1 MVRLR
6 QTIDQLR
13 HRLGF
18 IPTASIFSAIVIAQ
32 LMLWID
38 GELDDQGIP
47 RFLQTTVGSGRAI
60 LAAIAGGLISSVTLL
75 LSLML
80 VAVQLASSQFSPRT
94 LRNWIGDRT
103 QQWAIGIV
111 LGTTV
116 YCLLILRETRVFD
129 EGGREGAELTPHLSV
144 ILAVVLGIG
153 SLLAVVRSVDHLTNR
168 LRIGSVAA
176 MLLDETVALIET
188 TDRRSVDNPELNPAS
203 VPTKGERRIARPAD
217 AHPVLAES
225 AGWVQQIDTE
235 AILRALPEHSTI
247 DVTIAAGSFSYPGT
261 PIAWMWPAPDDDAC
275 FDEIRRS
282 FAFGDTRTMQQ
293 DIGFGIMQMVDIA
306 LRALSPGVNDPNT
319 ANDLIVHLGA
329 VLLALWEREVSQP
342 TVEHDTR
349 TLIRSSLDH
358 EDYLQAAFGS
368 IRVHGAGDPDV
379 AATMVRTL
387 EMLRTETIRRSLPG
401 PVAPLETAIR
411 RVLDSVDAADLFDY
425 DKTRVHALVP
435 DLSPRLP

>member
-6 QTIDQLR
+6 QTLDQLR

-18 IPTASIFSAIVIAQ
+18 IPSAAIVTAVVIAQ
-32 LMLWID
+32 LMLWVD
-38 GELDDQGIP
+38 GRLDDDAVP

-116 YCLLILRETRVFD
+116 YCLLVLRETRVFD
-129 EGGREGAELTPHLSV
+129 EGGRDVAELTPHLSV
-144 ILAVVLGIG
+144 IVAVVLGIG
-153 SLLAVVRSVDHLTNR
+153 SLLAVVRSVDHLTNH

-176 MLLDETVALIET
+176 SLLAETVDLIET
-188 TDRRSVDNPELNPAS
+188 TDRRWVDNPDLNPAS
-203 VPTKGERRIARPAD
+203 VPTESERTIERPAD
-217 AHPVLAES
+217 AVPVLAPS

-261 PIAWMWPAPDDDAC
+261 PIAWMWPEPDDEAC
-275 FDEIRRS
+275 LDQIRRS

-293 DIGFGIMQMVDIA
+293 DIGFGIVQMVDIA

-329 VLLALWEREVSQP
+329 VLLALWEREISQP
-342 TVEHDTR
+342 TVEQDTR
-349 TLIRSSLDH
+349 TLIHSSLDH
-358 EDYLQAAFGS
+358 EDYLKASFDS
-368 IRVHGAGDPDV
+368 IRIYGAADPAV

-387 EMLRTETIRRSLPG
+387 EMLRTETGRRSLPG
-401 PVAPLETAIR
+401 PIEPLETAIR
-411 RVLDSVDAADLFDY
+411 HTLDTVDASDLFDY
-425 DKTRVHALVP
+425 DKLAVHALVP
-435 DLSPRLP
+435 DLSSRFA